1 MLRFLCF
8 DKIKEGLASFYPTVS
23 PIYFLDWSLSHILR
37 LYCIGYRFSAFF
49 QSGRHAKNTG
59 GITYV
64 HIWLVVSSVVV
75 DVKY

>member
-1 MLRFLCF
+1 M
-8 DKIKEGLASFYPTVS
+8 KGGLASFSPTVS

-37 LYCIGYRFSAFF
+37 LNCIGYRFSAFF
-49 QSGRHAKNTG
+49 SQSGRHAKKTG

-64 HIWLVVSSVVV
+64 HIWLVVLSVAV